1 MKLFDENNRENTKQ
15 EIKKKLRTNVFPQ
28 VLQKVGKGIEMI
40 IIRQVKLVNIS
51 IEEELTVQKSTL
63 EKAMADLR
71 QQLNDEKKKKENL
84 VIDIKTDLER
94 IEGIKGGLR

>member
-1 MKLFDENNRENTKQ
+1 
-15 EIKKKLRTNVFPQ
+15 
-28 VLQKVGKGIEMI
+28 
-40 IIRQVKLVNIS
+40 
-51 IEEELTVQKSTL
+51 
-63 EKAMADLR
+63 MADLR